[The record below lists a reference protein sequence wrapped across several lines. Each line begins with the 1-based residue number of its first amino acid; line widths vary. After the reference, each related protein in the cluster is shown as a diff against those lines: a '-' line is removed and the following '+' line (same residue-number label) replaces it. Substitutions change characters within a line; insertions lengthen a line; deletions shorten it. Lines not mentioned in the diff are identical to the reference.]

1 MTTLIA
7 SLIRASSEE
16 RHSRTTLMTTLIA
29 TLMAADGM
37 LIASLI
43 RCDYGRRRLVRAPSR

>member
-1 MTTLIA
+1 M
-7 SLIRASSEE
+7 
-16 RHSRTTLMTTLIA
+16 TTLMTTLIA

-37 LIASLI
+37 LITSLI